1 MTINYNKFMTIDGI
15 ILNKIK
21 NSLSSHLPIRIN
33 KISQSSRTELVFNV
47 HADNIRTSMVISLH
61 PNDAHIALS
70 RKNYS
75 DYLDPSTFVMVLRKY
90 LINGII
96 TSIEQKEFD
105 RYLLFKIK
113 AQDEMYD
120 EKNYCLS
127 LELMGKY
134 TNLILF
140 DSDSGKIIDAYK
152 KIPPSENNKRVILTG
167 APFLTIESQKKLNPF
182 ETESVNLD
190 ESLVAQLQGF
200 SKILEKEVRY
210 RLDNQSF
217 KEIMTEIETSEK
229 FYIYDNEYHIIELKH
244 LNSPYKVFND
254 ISEGFDYLYYQKS
267 QEERIKSVTD
277 DIFKF
282 IKRQLK
288 HYNTKLDKL
297 KKSLYEAENL
307 EEDKTKADT
316 LYIYND
322 LDKKGLKEVDV
333 EDYEGNIV
341 HIALDP
347 KLTVKQNANKYY
359 QIYAKKRKGISYI
372 KEQIEICEGEINYF
386 TAISEQ
392 LSMASYQDG
401 LQIKE
406 ELMSYGY
413 LKKNKAPQ
421 KKKKKI
427 NLYQIKY
434 GEYTITWGKNNLQ
447 NNFLTFE
454 YARNNY
460 TFFHAKDYHG
470 AHVAVNSDRLNEEV
484 IRMAANI
491 AAYYSSGRLSSSVP
505 VDYCLIKDVKKI
517 KGAKPGFVSIRNQK
531 TIYIDPEEPSQDISL
546 I

>member
-1 MTINYNKFMTIDGI
+1 
-15 ILNKIK
+15 
-21 NSLSSHLPIRIN
+21 
-33 KISQSSRTELVFNV
+33 
-47 HADNIRTSMVISLH
+47 
-61 PNDAHIALS
+61 
-70 RKNYS
+70 
-75 DYLDPSTFVMVLRKY
+75 
-90 LINGII
+90 
-96 TSIEQKEFD
+96 
-105 RYLLFKIK
+105 
-113 AQDEMYD
+113 MYD

-140 DSDSGKIIDAYK
+140 DNDSGKIIDAYK

-217 KEIMTEIETSEK
+217 KQIMTEIETSEK

-288 HYNTKLDKL
+288 HYNTKLNKL

-322 LDKKGLKEVDV
+322 LDKKGLKEVDI

-341 HIALDP
+341 HIALDQI
-347 KLTVKQNANKYY
+347 LTVKQNDNKYY

-421 KKKKKI
+421 KKKKKK
-427 NLYQIKY
+427 NNKQIKY
-434 GEYTITWGKNNLQ
+434 CEYTIKCSTLQ
-447 NNFLTFE
+447 
-454 YARNNY
+454 
-460 TFFHAKDYHG
+460 
-470 AHVAVNSDRLNEEV
+470 
-484 IRMAANI
+484 
-491 AAYYSSGRLSSSVP
+491 
-505 VDYCLIKDVKKI
+505 
-517 KGAKPGFVSIRNQK
+517 
-531 TIYIDPEEPSQDISL
+531 
-546 I
+546 

>member
-1 MTINYNKFMTIDGI
+1 MAIDGI
-15 ILNKIK
+15 ILHKIK
-21 NSLSSHLPIRIN
+21 NSLCSHLPIRIN
-33 KISQSSRTELVFNV
+33 KISQSSKTELVFNV
-47 HADNIRTSMVISLH
+47 HADSIRTNMVISLH

-70 RKNYS
+70 HKNYS

-152 KIPPSENNKRVILTG
+152 KIPPAENNKRVILSG

-182 ETESVNLD
+182 ETENINLD

-200 SKILEKEVRY
+200 SKVLEKEIRY
-210 RLDNQSF
+210 RLENQSF
-217 KEIMTEIETSEK
+217 KEIMTEIEKSDK

-244 LNSPYKVFND
+244 LNSTYKIFND

-282 IKRQLK
+282 IKRQQK

-297 KKSLYEAENL
+297 KMSLYEAENL
-307 EEDKTKADT
+307 EEDKTKGDT
-316 LYIYND
+316 LYICSD
-322 LDKKGLKEVDV
+322 LEKKGLKEIDV
-333 EDYEGNIV
+333 EDYEGNMV

-347 KLTVKQNANKYY
+347 KLTIKQNANKYY

-386 TAISEQ
+386 NAISEQ

-434 GEYTITWGKNNLQ
+434 GDYTITWGKNNLQ
-447 NNFLTFE
+447 NNFLTFD

-470 AHVAVNSDRLNEEV
+470 AHVVVNSDRLNEEV
-484 IRMAANI
+484 IRLAANI

-505 VDYCLIKDVKKI
+505 VDYCSIKDVKKI